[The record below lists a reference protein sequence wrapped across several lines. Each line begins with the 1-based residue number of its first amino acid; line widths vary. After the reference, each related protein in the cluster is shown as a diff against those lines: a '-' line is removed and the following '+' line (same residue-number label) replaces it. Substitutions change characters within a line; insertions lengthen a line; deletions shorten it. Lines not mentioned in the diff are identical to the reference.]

1 MDTKIRK
8 NILTAGLPKEK
19 SAIVREAEMFLSLDV
34 VPVMKKKAE
43 KGNEDSA
50 NEERGDAQA

>member
-1 MDTKIRK
+1 MDTKSRK

-19 SAIVREAEMFLSLDV
+19 SAVVREAEVFLSLDI
-34 VPVMKKKAE
+34 VPVRKKAE

>member
-1 MDTKIRK
+1 MDTKSRK

-19 SAIVREAEMFLSLDV
+19 SAVVREAEVFLSLDI
-34 VPVMKKKAE
+34 VPVKKKAE